1 MKKLVLYLFLALT
14 GGGLLLADDCSDRY
28 RAKVFDEFKRTSGIY
43 FGTVPMPGGAPRDLY
58 YDVYEPEG
66 DTTSLRPLVVLWHGG
81 AFIDGLLN
89 KNSPDIVAFA
99 HELSKRGYVVI
110 SSSYRGVKGI
120 QSIFSEKTMVQGVV
134 RAVLD
139 GNAAICHI
147 FNEIDNGNPFRIDKD
162 QVFAGGV
169 SAGAVL
175 GLHGLFLDNLDQMP
189 PLYAGWARE
198 LDNGAA
204 DDALANKFCGG
215 NIKGFINISGAVLD
229 TAWIG
234 PSDVSYLHIHG
245 TEDPIV
251 PYDQARPLGGLPNLP
266 LLNGTKPIQEK
277 SLAVGLDSKAKIW
290 EGKGHVPFFNLE
302 LDDLLGSGGSLINEE
317 IFNETLDDIVTF
329 LFDRIEC
336 EPARV
341 VSSVRP
347 RDIVSVLTYPNPS
360 DGRFK
365 IQMPFEGNWNVEV
378 RDLSGRLIRA
388 EIMAGN
394 ILTVDVRSF
403 TNSGMYLLQVS
414 DLENGATL
422 YNSKVM
428 IAR

>member
-1 MKKLVLYLFLALT
+1 MNKLVLFLIAALFSV
-14 GGGLLLADDCSDRY
+14 GQIFADECSDRY
-28 RAKVFDEFKRTSGIY
+28 RAKVFDGFKRTSGIY
-43 FGTVPMPGGAPRDLY
+43 FGTAPMAGGAPRDLY

-66 DTTSLRPLVVLWHGG
+66 DTASLRPLVILWHGG

-147 FNEIDNGNPFRIDKD
+147 FNEIENGNSFRIDKD

-175 GLHGLFLDNLDQMP
+175 GLHGLFLESLDQMP

-198 LDNGAA
+198 LDNGVA
-204 DDALANKFCGG
+204 DEALANKFCGG
-215 NIKGFINISGAVLD
+215 DIKGFINISGAVLD
-229 TAWIG
+229 TAWIA
-234 PSDVSYLHIHG
+234 PSKVSYLHIHG

-251 PYDQARPLGGLPNLP
+251 PYDQARPLGGLQNLP
-266 LLNGTKPIQEK
+266 ILNGTKPIHEK
-277 SLAVGLDSKAKIW
+277 SLQVGLDSKVRIW

-302 LDDLLGSGGSLINEE
+302 LDDLLEWGGSLINED
-317 IFNETLDDIVTF
+317 IFNATLDDMVAF

-336 EPARV
+336 EPLKV
-341 VSSVRP
+341 ISSTRP
-347 RDIVSVLTYPNPS
+347 SEVLPVLTYPNPS
-360 DGRFK
+360 DGQFK
-365 IQMPFEGNWNVEV
+365 IEMPLGGNWNVEI
-378 RDLSGRLIRA
+378 RDIAGRLIRS
-388 EIMAGN
+388 EILTGN
-394 ILTVDVRSF
+394 ILTIDVRPF
-403 TNSGMYLLQVS
+403 TNSGMYVLQVS
-414 DLENGATL
+414 DLSNAATL
-422 YNSKVM
+422 YNSKVI